1 MALAFTHKPPMTIE
15 APSLE
20 AFHAFD
26 PAARRAPAPHMVAH
40 VTWSLVAG
48 GAETYALS
56 IASHLDPRKFRSAFC
71 AVDQGGALEAEVR
84 RRGFPCEILARP
96 PGIHPGLAWRLY
108 RLFRRWD
115 VRIVHTHHFN
125 QLLYSVL
132 GAKLAG
138 ARIIHTE
145 HSVEVYKRRHLRIA
159 LRLLSLLCDKVVVI
173 GDDGRRTLRNS
184 VGIPKRKLRLIRA
197 GVSLDHH
204 RESCAQARAA
214 LGLGEAEKVASI
226 VARLSPEKNHRL
238 LLSAFAIVSHRF
250 PEARLLIV
258 GDGTERS
265 GLKHEISRLGLEGR
279 VRMLGVRRDVHRI
292 LAASD
297 LFVLS
302 SDREGLPI
310 AVLEAMA
317 AGRPVLA
324 TAVGD
329 IPTVVR
335 DGVNGRLVPP
345 RDAPTLAA
353 AMIEL
358 LADPERSAAMGARGR
373 FHVEETYDVKQMAST
388 FQAIYRGDR
397 EAV

>member
-1 MALAFTHKPPMTIE
+1 MMIE
-15 APSLE
+15 TRSLE
-20 AFHAFD
+20 ALHALE
-26 PAARRAPAPHMVAH
+26 PEVRAAPSPRTVAH

-56 IASHLDPRKFRSAFC
+56 IASRLDPSKFRSAFC

-84 RRGFPCEILARP
+84 RRFPCEILRRP
-96 PGIHPGLAWRLY
+96 PGIHPGLVWKLY

-115 VRIVHTHHFN
+115 VRVVHTHHFN
-125 QLLYSVL
+125 QLLYSVI
-132 GAKLAG
+132 GAKLVG

-145 HSVEVYKRRHLRIA
+145 HSVEAYKRRRLRIA
-159 LRLLSLLCDKVVVI
+159 LRLLSLLCHKVVVI
-173 GDDGRRTLRNS
+173 GDDGRRTLEAG

-197 GVSLDHH
+197 GVSLDHP
-204 RESCAQARAA
+204 REPRAQVRAA
-214 LGLGEAEKVASI
+214 LGLGKAERVATI
-226 VARLSPEKNHRL
+226 IARLSPEKNHQL
-238 LLSAFAIVSHRF
+238 LLSAFATVSRRM

-258 GDGTERS
+258 GDGTERDAIAQ
-265 GLKHEISRLGLEGR
+265 EIERLGLQNC

-317 AGRPVLA
+317 AARPVLA

-335 DGVNGRLVPP
+335 DGISGRLVPP
-345 RDAPTLAA
+345 RDMQ
-353 AMIEL
+353 AMAVAMTEFFH
-358 LADPERSAAMGARGR
+358 DPQRASAMGAHGR
-373 FHVEETYDVKQMAST
+373 RLVQENYDVAKTASA
-388 FQAIYRGDR
+388 FQALYEED
-397 EAV
+397 